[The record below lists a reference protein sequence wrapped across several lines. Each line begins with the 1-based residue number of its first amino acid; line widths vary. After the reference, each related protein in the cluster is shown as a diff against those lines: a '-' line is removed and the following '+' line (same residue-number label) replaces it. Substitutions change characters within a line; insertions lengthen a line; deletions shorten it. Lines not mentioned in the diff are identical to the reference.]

1 MLEGEPDP
9 IEVRKLKDQLDAKQW
24 NHIFVRDTE
33 RKELW
38 SNIVCIRVY
47 PVVDEL
53 PGDEIWLIIRIDE
66 GDESVKYQFSNAPPD
81 TGVERFARDCHVADT
96 G

>member
-9 IEVRKLKDQLDAKQW
+9 IEVRNLKDQLEASEW
-24 NHIFVRDTE
+24 SHIFVRDTK

-53 PGDEIWLIIRIDE
+53 PGDEIWLIIRIDD
-66 GDESVKYQFSNAPPD
+66 GDEPVKYQFSECP
-81 TGVERFARDCHVADT
+81 T
-96 G
+96 